1 MFAPDVLV
9 AYLAAVLVIVAAPGP
24 DNILLLGR
32 ALSQGRLAGAVSAA
46 GSALGIMVHS
56 VAAALGL
63 TLIVQTSPLAF
74 WIVKLAGAAYLV
86 WLGIQALRSRS
97 FISFAPASQAPL
109 RRVFAQGLFT
119 NVLNP
124 KVGLFVV
131 AFMPQFV
138 EVSRDALVAQLL
150 VLGAIYAI
158 ATLVIFT
165 VLGAF
170 AAPLARGLAHSTRA
184 VAGLNIG
191 AGLVFV
197 GAGLSILTLEN
208 RK

>member
-1 MFAPDVLV
+1 MFAPDVLA
-9 AYLAAVLVIVAAPGP
+9 AYLAAVLIIVAVPGP
-24 DNILLLGR
+24 DNLLLLGR
-32 ALSQGRLAGAVSAA
+32 ALSHGTLAGAVSAA

-63 TLIVQTSPLAF
+63 TLILQTSPLAF
-74 WIVKLAGAAYLV
+74 WLVKLAGAAYLV
-86 WLGIQALRSRS
+86 WLGFQALRSRS
-97 FISFAPASQAPL
+97 FISFAPAARLPL
-109 RRVFAQGLFT
+109 RQVFAKGLLT

-138 EVSRDALVAQLL
+138 DASRAPVGPQLL
-150 VLGAIYAI
+150 VLGAIFSI
-158 ATLVIFT
+158 ATLVIFAA
-165 VLGAF
+165 LGAF
-170 AAPLARGLAHSTRA
+170 AAQLARGLARSARA

-191 AGLVFV
+191 AGLVFI
-197 GAGLSILTLEN
+197 GAGLSILALEN